1 MEVDTDRYSAERL
14 SSEGASIIDEL
25 LSRNIDANYVSSNE
39 SINITFRNF
48 EDLSSARDYLDQNN
62 FTTSGAKYNILQNNN
77 DLELQYTDNYLS
89 EIVDYAVE
97 QNLVALRNRVNELG
111 VSEPIVQRE
120 GKGRIVVE
128 LPGVQDSASAK
139 KIIGKT
145 ANLEFRLEARPTDS
159 FLRKEKFNYK
169 NSSGT
174 SAFLEKVV
182 IITGDN
188 VTNAQSSFDESGR
201 PQVNINLDIDG
212 GRSMQSLSLI
222 HI

>member
-1 MEVDTDRYSAERL
+1 MRVLIS
-14 SSEGASIIDEL
+14 L
-25 LSRNIDANYVSSNE
+25 LE
-39 SINITFRNF
+39 TF

-111 VSEPIVQRE
+111 VSEPIVQR

-169 NSSGT
+169 T
-174 SAFLEKVV
+174 HRV
-182 IITGDN
+182 
-188 VTNAQSSFDESGR
+188 
-201 PQVNINLDIDG
+201 QV
-212 GRSMQSLSLI
+212 
-222 HI
+222 HF